1 MTQKQ
6 TPKGLR
12 AKSNDEATPIS
23 PELNLSDLSNL
34 ATWLEGTGLEE
45 VEVETIEYRIRLK
58 KPSFGVALAPAAPVG
73 APAPMTAA
81 PAPAV
86 VDDSAT
92 FKSPMVGTFYRSSSP
107 DAAPFV
113 KEGDSIAVG
122 QVLGIIEA
130 MKTMNQITAD
140 RAGTLT
146 RVIVGNAQP
155 VEYGQPLFII
165 A

>member
-1 MTQKQ
+1 MTQKPM
-6 TPKGLR
+6 PKGLR
-12 AKSNDEATPIS
+12 AKSTDEATPIS

-58 KPSFGVALAPAAPVG
+58 KPSVGMTLPPAAPV
-73 APAPMTAA
+73 AA

-86 VDDSAT
+86 TAPAPVLVEDSTT

-107 DAAPFV
+107 ESAPFV
-113 KEGDSIAVG
+113 KEGDNIAVG

-155 VEYGQPLFII
+155 VEFGQPLFVI